1 MFIPRS
7 FSRANVERPDGCFA
21 LFPTKFRRHVP
32 VKYDRE
38 LWQNTVRAMKR
49 IAEIKA
55 KREHNHTRLRVEK
68 AQLSQ
73 QQHELDVKEVE
84 QNIDL
89 LKTPSIAQKL
99 AKQRVSVATTKME

>member
-1 MFIPRS
+1 M
-7 FSRANVERPDGCFA
+7 ERPDGCFA